1 MAAASETYATASVTV
16 ERRDTAGV
24 SGLLIS
30 VFPRNDF
37 TDERAIYDMTHVLV
51 PLDGSDGAE
60 ASLAYAL
67 DLFPEGRFTLLA
79 VVDPTSG
86 FSGAGAPGTSE
97 VWYRNARRQATEH
110 LDGSRATA
118 EERGVEVTTAV
129 ETGRPARVIVEYA
142 DEHDVDHVVMGT
154 QGREGVSRLLT
165 GSVAEGVVRHA
176 TVPVTVVR

>member
-1 MAAASETYATASVTV
+1 
-16 ERRDTAGV
+16 
-24 SGLLIS
+24 
-30 VFPRNDF
+30 
-37 TDERAIYDMTHVLV
+37 MTHVLV
-51 PLDGSDGAE
+51 PLDGSEGAE

-79 VVDPTSG
+79 VIDPTSG

-97 VWYRNARRQATEH
+97 VWYRNARTEATEH
-110 LDGSRATA
+110 LDAARETV
-118 EERGVEVTTAV
+118 EERGAEVSSVV
-129 ETGRPARVIVEYA
+129 ETGRPARLIVEYA

-154 QGREGVSRLLT
+154 HSREGVSRLLT